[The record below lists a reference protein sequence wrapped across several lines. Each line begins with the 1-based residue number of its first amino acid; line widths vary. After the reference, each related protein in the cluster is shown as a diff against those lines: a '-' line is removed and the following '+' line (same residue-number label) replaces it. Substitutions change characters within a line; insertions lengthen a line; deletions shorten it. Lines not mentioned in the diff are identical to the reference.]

1 MRPILAALVLSLAT
15 ALANAQRAANVHLD
29 AVTEE
34 VVSQQ
39 REATGQI
46 ITLRRAAVAT
56 QEPGL
61 VLMLDLLPG
70 DAVEKG
76 QVIAK
81 LDDDRARLEVQR
93 WKARIE
99 ADRALVTQRDAELS
113 QARRDLDRI
122 EQLASRASAGESEQD
137 SARTLVES
145 RIAQQAEAVANLH
158 TSEAE
163 LALAQRTLDDMTIHA
178 PFAGR
183 VVSKQ
188 TEAGQWLSQGDPI
201 VTIVSLTELEA
212 RADIPERSV
221 GALQQSDGTVEV
233 IVPALGERLTGKLI
247 EIVPEA
253 DSLSR
258 LFPIRIRLDDPEG
271 RLRPGMSLTAV
282 VPTGE
287 TGPAMTI
294 SEDAILRNAAG
305 EYVYYD
311 AGGTSQ
317 VAPVVRLFKTGG
329 RVAVRSP
336 VLQPGMLVVIE
347 GNERLYPTAGL
358 NVLNADRFPAVAERQ
373 RKAAEAAQNAA
384 GGKQG

>member
-1 MRPILAALVLSLAT
+1 MRPVLAALVLTLAT
-15 ALANAQRAANVHLD
+15 GLSHAQRAANVHLD
-29 AVTEE
+29 AVTEQ

-61 VLMLDLLPG
+61 VLTLDLLPG

-99 ADRALVTQRDAELS
+99 ADRALVTQREAELA

-145 RIAQQAEAVANLH
+145 RVAQQAEAVATLH

-163 LALAQRTLDDMTIHA
+163 LALAQRTLDDMTIRA
-178 PFAGR
+178 PFSGR

-233 IVPALGERLTGKLI
+233 VVPALGERLTGKLI

-311 AGGTSQ
+311 AGGTAQ
-317 VAPVVRLFKTGG
+317 VAPVVRLFKTSG

-347 GNERLYPTAGL
+347 GNERLYPTATL
-358 NVLNADRFPAVAERQ
+358 NVLNADQFPAVAERQ